1 MIPSTVVGLLVVVV
15 AVLPGLV
22 YTITFE
28 RQASGYGVTLADRT
42 LRFLAV
48 SVIFHVLAGWP
59 EYWVYRVT
67 LADRGPIL
75 SGEFAL
81 LWFGVVLL
89 LVIPA
94 LAGTVIGGLY
104 KTRRSRTGWGKIRRR
119 LSADREHRL
128 LRLVL
133 GPDPA
138 PRAWD
143 DFFSERP
150 NTYVR
155 VRTTDG
161 TLLAGLFA
169 NRSYAAGFPHE
180 PDLLLEEAWSVSRET
195 GELVEPLGYPLYVAA
210 GQIAW
215 LEIVRPQDRPD
226 AEEAT

>member
-1 MIPSTVVGLLVVVV
+1 MLPDTVIGVLVLVV

-28 RQASGYGVTLADRT
+28 RQASGFGVTLADRT
-42 LRFLAV
+42 LRFVAV
-48 SVIFHVLAGWP
+48 SVIFHVLAGWL

-81 LWFGVVLL
+81 LWLGVVLL
-89 LVIPA
+89 VAIPA
-94 LAGTVIGGLY
+94 LVGTVIGGLY
-104 KTRRSRTGWGKIRRR
+104 KTRRSRTGWSLIRRR
-119 LSADREHRL
+119 LPANREQRL
-128 LRLVL
+128 LRLIL
-133 GPDPA
+133 GPVPA

-143 DFFSERP
+143 DFFSSRP
-150 NTYVR
+150 DTYIR

-169 NRSYAAGFPHE
+169 NRSYAAGFPNS
-180 PDLLLEEAWSVSRET
+180 PDLLLEEAWRVSRET

-215 LEIVRPQDRPD
+215 LEIVRPEQG
-226 AEEAT
+226 EKGT

>member
-1 MIPSTVVGLLVVVV
+1 MLPDTVFGVLVLVV

-28 RQASGYGVTLADRT
+28 RQASGFGVTLADRT
-42 LRFLAV
+42 LRFVAV
-48 SVIFHVLAGWP
+48 SVVFHVLFGWL

-67 LADRGPIL
+67 LADREKIL
-75 SGEFAL
+75 TGEFAL

-89 LVIPA
+89 LTIPA

-104 KTRRSRTGWGKIRRR
+104 KTRRSRTGWSLIRSR
-119 LSADREHRL
+119 LSADREQRL
-128 LRLVL
+128 LHLVL
-133 GPDPA
+133 GQGPA

-150 NTYVR
+150 KTYIR

-169 NRSYAAGFPHE
+169 NRSYAAGFPND
-180 PDLLLEEAWSVSRET
+180 PDLLLEEAWSVSHET
-195 GELVEPLGYPLYVAA
+195 GELVASLGYPLYVAA

-215 LEIVRPQDRPD
+215 LEIVPS
-226 AEEAT
+226 